1 VPVGPTSVV
10 VDSEE
15 QPPAPSAITAAKTAE
30 EVLEIMRPVLVHAPF
45 WRGGNRD
52 PRREAPVIRWT
63 AVSLQE
69 RIQDKLGAALAPE
82 HIEVENESRMH
93 NVPPGSE
100 THFKV
105 LVVSAAFEGLG
116 LVDRHRKVNEVLAA
130 ELKRGLHALTMRT
143 LTPAQWR
150 EQGAVSAP
158 SPPCLGGS
166 KG

>member
-1 VPVGPTSVV
+1 MSRQ
-10 VDSEE
+10 E
-15 QPPAPSAITAAKTAE
+15 QIKE
-30 EVLEIMRPVLVHAPF
+30 
-45 WRGGNRD
+45 
-52 PRREAPVIRWT
+52 
-63 AVSLQE
+63 
-69 RIQDKLGAALAPE
+69 KLGAALAPE

-116 LVDRHRKVNEVLAA
+116 LVDRHRKVNEALAD

-150 EQGAVSAP
+150 EALAQGAAATP